1 MPLAWGPS
9 FSHEYITYFS
19 VQAVDKIMGL
29 PPVQVKSKPDFN
41 NHGYEPQSKLWNIIP
56 SAVRDCST
64 NKFQF
69 TSFLKLGSH
78 NKKWPLGPKHIDLY
92 KESYREYRALPLL
105 SSYSYAERNAEY
117 SKEPPEDKTIEPW
130 KILVIYTTEP
140 DLNPDCDLKLHPF
153 QGITGGSHGWRHM
166 QFRVMGKRFGAAAG
180 SVHTHMAFA
189 EKAFQSGN
197 DYWGWRYL
205 SRCTHYLADLGNP
218 FHVYAVPTSFLIK
231 NLFSSRKLF
240 QILSA
245 IHQSY
250 EIYAERRFR
259 EGFPAFKEALL
270 RGAHIGQ
277 NERRDVTMEI
287 ISYRHQAAKRMK
299 SIFYFFLDEFGREL
313 IDVFGN
319 INQYSH
325 LDAAAQLNM
334 CSKDASQVL
343 FQDSHLT
350 SLDFLD
356 RITVDILSDVGRMLG
371 MMLNGF
377 SSRKN

>member
-1 MPLAWGPS
+1 MITSMNPQASGGVSYPPLFG
-9 FSHEYITYFS
+9 
-19 VQAVDKIMGL
+19 VD
-29 PPVQVKSKPDFN
+29 
-41 NHGYEPQSKLWNIIP
+41 
-56 SAVRDCST
+56 
-64 NKFQF
+64 
-69 TSFLKLGSH
+69 SFLKLGSH
-78 NKKWPLGPKHIDLY
+78 NEKWLVGPQHIDLY
-92 KESYREYRALPLL
+92 KESYREFRALPLL

-117 SKEPPEDKTIEPW
+117 SKKPPEDKTIEPW

-189 EKAFQSGN
+189 EKAFQSGH

-259 EGFPAFKEALL
+259 EGFSPFKEALL
-270 RGAHIGQ
+270 QGASIGQ
-277 NERRDVTMEI
+277 NERADVKKEVK
-287 ISYRHQAAKRMK
+287 SYRHQAATQMK
-299 SIFYFFLDEFGREL
+299 SMFYFFLEEFGQEL
-313 IDVFGN
+313 INAFQKMDPD
-319 INQYSH
+319 SH
-325 LDAAAQLNM
+325 LDAATQTNM
-334 CSKDASQVL
+334 CSKDASEVI
-343 FQDSHLT
+343 FQESHL
-350 SLDFLD
+350 SALDFLD
-356 RITVDILSDVGRMLG
+356 RVTVNIL
-371 MMLNGF
+371 F
-377 SSRKN
+377 